1 MNASL
6 ARRPMAAIR
15 KRFLRTAGGRAR
27 GRAVFLL
34 ACVLALDTADIATIG
49 AIGGKLESALSLSNT
64 QLGLLVAI
72 PALAAA
78 VGTVPVGVLSDR
90 INRVRL
96 IAISVVLWG
105 ATMVASGLATSFGML
120 LLTRIAL
127 GAANAT
133 AGPPVASL
141 VGDFFAPRERGRVY
155 GLILSG
161 ELLGAGLGFM
171 VSGVLAALSWR
182 AAFFALAVP
191 SLALGVV
198 LWRLLPEP
206 VRGGASRLPQ
216 GAAEFVTE
224 DQAQPSPQRDSR
236 QAANDESVAQQQVQK
251 QHVSPNEDLVLD
263 EDPGRMGLWAATRYV
278 LRIPTNVL
286 LIVSSAL
293 GYFYLTGVETFGVV
307 YFTGEYGLAQ
317 SVASLLLVL
326 VGAGALVGVL
336 IGGRLADRLVAQGDI
351 NGRVV
356 VAGVSAIATVA
367 LFLPALLVSS
377 LVVAMPLF
385 MLAGAAFAAR
395 NPALDAARLDIMHHR
410 LWGRAEAV
418 RTMLRQ
424 LMVAVAPLVFGF
436 LADTLASGHA
446 ASSRQHGFGAQASA
460 AGLKITYLLL
470 LVTLLVSGILTLR
483 ARETYPSDV
492 ATAVASEHAFT
503 ASS

>member
-1 MNASL
+1 
-6 ARRPMAAIR
+6 MAAIR

-377 LVVAMPLF
+377 LVVAIAAVH
-385 MLAGAAFAAR
+385 AGRSGVRGSQPGARCSPAGHHAPPPVGSRRGCPDHAQAVDGRGRAAGIRFPGR
-395 NPALDAARLDIMHHR
+395 HTGFWSRRELTPARLWR
-410 LWGRAEAV
+410 PGQR
-418 RTMLRQ
+418 
-424 LMVAVAPLVFGF
+424 
-436 LADTLASGHA
+436 SGIEDHL
-446 ASSRQHGFGAQASA
+446 FASA
-460 AGLKITYLLL
+460 GDPSRKRDPHLESAGNLSVRRRHRGGVRARFHRILVNVPLLL
-470 LVTLLVSGILTLR
+470 
-483 ARETYPSDV
+483 
-492 ATAVASEHAFT
+492 
-503 ASS
+503 